1 MITNFESAKKYIRF
15 KRAHK
20 EESLCG
26 AGSWKA
32 QAGDARDFIQGAI
45 NKYRFETI
53 LDLGCGDWNWMEE
66 IDFKGAQ
73 YLGIDCD
80 DQMIQDNSSKYGS
93 DQIKFQVG
101 DIFSIELPE
110 ADLVIC
116 RDVLF
121 HVRQELS
128 SSLIEKLKTRNRL
141 FFISTSFNQQTT
153 NHEPR
158 PYCKIEDW
166 GFYRINLLQ
175 DPFNLQEKLIDHGIQ
190 RLYVGDT
197 YCPCDCVVF
206 CV

>member
-1 MITNFESAKKYIRF
+1 MISNFESAKKYISF

-53 LDLGCGDWNWMEE
+53 LDLGCGDWNWMQEV
-66 IDFKGAQ
+66 DFKGAQ

-93 DQIKFQVG
+93 DQIRFQVG
-101 DIFSIELPE
+101 DIFSIDLPKV
-110 ADLVIC
+110 DLVIC

-121 HVRQELS
+121 HVRKELS
-128 SSLIEKLKTRNRL
+128 LSLIQKLKTRDRL
-141 FFISTSFNQQTT
+141 FFLSTSFNQQTT
-153 NHEPR
+153 NQELR
-158 PYCKIEDW
+158 QYCKIEDW
-166 GFYRINLLQ
+166 GFYRINLLR
-175 DPFNLQEKLIDHGIQ
+175 DPFNLQEKLIDHKEEKRIPG
-190 RLYVGDT
+190 RSVCLFYL
-197 YCPCDCVVF
+197 
-206 CV
+206 